1 MSDSTNLTSSVLG
14 VNLFDHIRHML
25 YSTIPAMALSLVVFT
40 ILGFTV
46 SEGGTMGEVATYTE
60 SIQEHFNFTFWLFI
74 PPLAVITLI
83 FLKVP
88 AIPCLITGLILG
100 GVATLLFQGGSLE
113 QLFETIHSGYVSNTG
128 SEEIDTLFSRGGMES
143 MYNVV
148 ILASSLLP
156 SAGLWTGQ
164 GCSTVLS

>member
-1 MSDSTNLTSSVLG
+1 MLSSPGGPFFGDKISPMSDSTNLTSSVLG

-46 SEGGTMGEVATYTE
+46 SEGGTMGGEVATYTE

-74 PPLAVITLI
+74 PPPLAVITLI

-88 AIPCLITGLILG
+88 AIPCLITGLFLEE
-100 GVATLLFQGGSLE
+100 LLRFYSREVVWSNSLK
-113 QLFETIHSGYVSNTG
+113 
-128 SEEIDTLFSRGGMES
+128 
-143 MYNVV
+143 
-148 ILASSLLP
+148 P
-156 SAGLWTGQ
+156 SIA
-164 GCSTVLS
+164 VM